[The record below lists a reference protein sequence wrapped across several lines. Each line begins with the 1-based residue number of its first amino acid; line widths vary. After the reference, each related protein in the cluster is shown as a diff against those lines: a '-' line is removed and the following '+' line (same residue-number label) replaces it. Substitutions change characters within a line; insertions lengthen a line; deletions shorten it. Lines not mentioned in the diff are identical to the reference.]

1 MAFFVRPKSVGQ
13 KVCVCLRLSAANYN
27 LITDQ
32 GLTPFTEVETMVT
45 FGLGVA
51 MGSDRIEKV
60 EQDIHTLRNDLAE
73 LKREFQEF
81 KKQLE

>member
-1 MAFFVRPKSVGQ
+1 
-13 KVCVCLRLSAANYN
+13 
-27 LITDQ
+27 
-32 GLTPFTEVETMVT
+32 MVT